1 MEHLHSI
8 SRIVYL
14 KISYEEM
21 ETRIGNVKDRGVA
34 IPDGYTLKDLYD
46 EREKLY
52 AKYADITVDEQD
64 KTLGMVVDELQKM
77 FESMR

>member
-1 MEHLHSI
+1 
-8 SRIVYL
+8 
-14 KISYEEM
+14 M
-21 ETRIGNVKDRGVA
+21 ETRIGNVKDRGVG

>member
-1 MEHLHSI
+1 
-8 SRIVYL
+8 
-14 KISYEEM
+14 M